1 MAERPTYPKTGCV
14 VPFCRRRSTRFK
26 NEWICGDHW
35 RMVPRS
41 LKVFRTR
48 RRREIKRLYEKY
60 TATYEAMCAARDQS
74 LPWTDEEA
82 AVFNTA
88 MWKSWHAGQRW
99 DRFEA
104 AIWRRMKKAA
114 IERATGI

>member
-1 MAERPTYPKTGCV
+1 MPERRGCV
-14 VPFCRRRSTRFK
+14 VPFCRRTSTRFN

-35 RMVPRS
+35 RMVPRH
-41 LKVFRTR
+41 LKLFRTR

-60 TATYEAMCAARDQS
+60 TATYEAMCASKSS
-74 LPWTDEEA
+74 LLTEEE
-82 AVFNTA
+82 VEIYNVA
-88 MWKSWHAGQRW
+88 MWKAWQAGQRW

-114 IERATGI
+114 IERATGL